1 MKQGL
6 RNLIA
11 GIAGGVIVLII
22 FILFSLGEGGSDA
35 FKNEQAIK
43 RTTVQPEDVN
53 LYSAAY
59 RSIPR
64 DVDFADAADRTVNA
78 VVHIRTEMTRRT
90 DTYDDF
96 FGSLR
101 EYLYG
106 HPHHGRSNK
115 LVGFGS
121 GVVLSHDGYIVTNNH
136 VVEGADKIEVTF
148 NDRRVMKAVI
158 VGNDPST
165 DLALIKVNAEDLAFI
180 TYGNSDELK
189 VGEWV
194 LAVGNPFNLTSTV
207 TAGIVSAKARNIN
220 ILGSRSS
227 IESFIQT
234 DAVINRGNSGGALVN
249 THGELVGI
257 NAAIA
262 SRTGV
267 YEGYSFAIPVNIV
280 RKVVDDL
287 ISFGEIQRGYIGVE
301 IREMTAELAQDAGQ
315 SAIKG
320 VYIAGISESGG
331 AADAGI
337 KAGEVILS
345 VDGKPV
351 NTMSQLLEAVGQYRP
366 GDNVEVVTSKNDRER
381 TYSVMLKNLEGNTE
395 IVKREE
401 QFFNETLGVTLERIS
416 PSDKKSLGINHGLR
430 VSELDE
436 GIFKRGGIAKGF
448 IVTNINGQNID
459 SKTELEAALSN
470 SRSKSTRVQ
479 GMYPN
484 GMRISFE
491 FFE

>member
-6 RNLIA
+6 KNLFA
-11 GIAGGVIVLII
+11 GVAGGVVVLII
-22 FILFSLGEGGSDA
+22 FILFSLGDGGSA
-35 FKNEQAIK
+35 VFNEDTTK
-43 RTTVQPEDVN
+43 RTTVQPDDVN
-53 LYSAAY
+53 LYRTAY
-59 RSIPR
+59 KSIPQ
-64 DVDFADAADRTVNA
+64 DVDFVDAADRTVNA
-78 VVHIRTEMTRRT
+78 VVHIRTEMMRRT
-90 DTYDDF
+90 DSYDDF

-101 EYLYG
+101 EYFYG
-106 HPHHGRSNK
+106 HPHQGRSNK

-148 NDRRVMKAVI
+148 NDRRVMAAVVI
-158 VGNDPST
+158 GNDPST
-165 DLALIKVNAEDLAFI
+165 DLALIKVNADDLPFI
-180 TYGNSDELK
+180 TYGDSDELK

-249 THGELVGI
+249 TYGELVGI

-301 IREMTAELAQDAGQ
+301 IREMTAELAQEAGQ
-315 SAIKG
+315 SAING
-320 VYIAGISESGG
+320 VYIAGISENGG
-331 AADAGI
+331 AAEAGI

-345 VDGKPV
+345 VGGKPV
-351 NTMSQLLEAVGQYRP
+351 NSMSQLLEAVGQYRP
-366 GDNVEVVTSKNDRER
+366 GDDVEVITSKNDRKR
-381 TYSVMLKNLEGNTE
+381 TYTVMLKNLEGNTD
-395 IVKREE
+395 IMKREE
-401 QFFNETLGVTLERIS
+401 RFFNEALGVTLERIS
-416 PSDKKSLGINHGLR
+416 PSDKKNLGISHGLR
-430 VSELDE
+430 VSELGE

-448 IVTNINGQNID
+448 IVTNINGQNVD
-459 SKTELEAALSN
+459 SKNELDAALAN
-470 SRSKSTRVQ
+470 SRNKSTRVQ

-491 FFE
+491 FFD